1 MFGKQYLELH
11 YSEVDKL
18 CQWILDT
25 RAEHE
30 KGYKRFLKAV
40 DEASRKA
47 DSSARITLQ
56 FEPSAQLNGNDCG
69 LLALAL
75 YSSLYRQGPTRSSI

>member
-11 YSEVDKL
+11 FSEVDKL

-25 RAEHE
+25 RPEHE
-30 KGYKRFLKAV
+30 KGYNRFLKAV

-47 DSSARITLQ
+47 NSST
-56 FEPSAQLNGNDCG
+56 
-69 LLALAL
+69 
-75 YSSLYRQGPTRSSI
+75 